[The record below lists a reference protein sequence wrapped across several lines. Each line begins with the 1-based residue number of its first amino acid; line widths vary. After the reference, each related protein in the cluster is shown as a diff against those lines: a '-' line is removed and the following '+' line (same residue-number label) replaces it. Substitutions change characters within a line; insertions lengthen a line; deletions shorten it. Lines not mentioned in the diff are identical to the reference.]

1 LHFRFSLGA
10 LIAAFI
16 IFISLSALATLG
28 AGLGWIRSFAGDVVA
43 VIFVYAV
50 LRIGI
55 DGNRFIL
62 AAIAFLVGVFVE
74 FGQYLAKLYD
84 VQIANRALRI
94 ILGATPDWLDVLAYG
109 IGALIVVAYL
119 ELRRFY
125 DAGTEP

>member
-1 LHFRFSLGA
+1 MHFRFSLGA

-28 AGLGWIRSFAGDVVA
+28 AGLGWIRSFAGDLVA

-55 DGNRFIL
+55 DGNRFML
-62 AAIAFLVGVFVE
+62 ATVAFLVGAFVE
-74 FGQYLAKLYD
+74 FGQFLAKLYN

-125 DAGTEP
+125 GAGTEP

>member
-1 LHFRFSLGA
+1 MHFRFSLGA

-55 DGNRFIL
+55 DGNRFML
-62 AAIAFLVGVFVE
+62 ATVAFLVGVFVE
-74 FGQYLAKLYD
+74 FGQFLAKLYD

-119 ELRRFY
+119 ELRRVY

>member
-1 LHFRFSLGA
+1 MHFRFSLGA

>member
-1 LHFRFSLGA
+1 MHFRFSLGA

-50 LRIGI
+50 FRIVV
-55 DGNRFIL
+55 DGNRFML
-62 AAIAFLVGVFVE
+62 ATVAFLVGVFVE
-74 FGQYLAKLYD
+74 FGQFLAKLYD

-119 ELRRFY
+119 ELRRVY